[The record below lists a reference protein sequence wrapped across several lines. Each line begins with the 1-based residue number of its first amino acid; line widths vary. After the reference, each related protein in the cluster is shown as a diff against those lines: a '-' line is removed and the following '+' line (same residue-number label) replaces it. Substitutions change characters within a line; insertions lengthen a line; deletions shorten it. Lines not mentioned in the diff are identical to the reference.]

1 MTSLPFSHIII
12 GDKKY
17 AVTKGPFKTKSRK
30 NQHGI
35 EVKLVMM
42 AAKRETS
49 AYWGKFTMA
58 WPVKVSLY
66 TRVAFVRK

>member
-17 AVTKGPFKTKSRK
+17 AVTRGPFKVRGYTL
-30 NQHGI
+30 I

-49 AYWGKFTMA
+49 ACWGKFAMA
-58 WPVKVSLY
+58 FPIKVSPY